1 MSAATK
7 AEARMHEDDET
18 AQATSQRAGHP
29 AGPAALRRRPAA
41 RCAGSSRGCRASGSP
56 PTSRGTPCA
65 WPDAR
70 SGLAAELAKI
80 GVGRSEIEAG
90 EKDRRFAEEGWAKNP
105 LLRRTLQTYLAC
117 GEAARGLVADAD
129 LGWGD
134 GQRMGFIVDNL
145 VEASAP
151 SNNPFLNPRV
161 LKRVDRHR
169 RRQPASR
176 AAAASSA
183 TSPAPPRVPSM
194 VEPDA
199 FEVGVDIAVT
209 EGAVV
214 LRTDVFELIQYTP
227 QTPKVREIPLLIV
240 PPTINKYY
248 VIDLAEQRSLVE
260 HLVAAG
266 QQVYCISWRNPDAR
280 HADWGLDT
288 YGQAIIEAMDA
299 AQSIARQDKVALLG
313 ICSGGMISSMLLGH
327 LAAIGDLDRVA
338 AFSLAVTVLDQEQA
352 GLPSALLSHKAAA
365 ASTRASA
372 EKGYLDGK
380 VLAEVFAWLR
390 PNDLIWNYWVNNY
403 LLGYP
408 PKAFD
413 ILYWNADP
421 VRMTAAMHR
430 DFMDLA
436 ISNALTEAGG
446 CEMLGSKI
454 DLGKVDTDSY
464 VVAGIADHLCK
475 WESCYQTTQLLGG
488 ESKFVLSTS
497 GHIAAMVNPP
507 GNPKAS
513 FQTAPQNPADAAGV
527 AVRGEQGQGQL
538 VGRLRRRGSPSAPA
552 RSATSRPGWGP
563 RATSRS
569 ATPRAPTSMTAE
581 CRRAAVGTD
590 RIRTISVRG
599 LQARIS
605 VRPASGRLVD
615 EPPLLLCNGI
625 GASLEALQP
634 LVDALD
640 PDRGLVRFDVP
651 GIGGSALPPLP
662 YPIAGLSSWVTAL
675 MARLGHRQFDVLGL
689 SWGGGL
695 AQQLAVQSR
704 RRVRRVVLVA
714 TGTGALMVPAH
725 PRVLAK
731 MSTPR
736 RHRDP
741 EYAASIAAEIYGGTM
756 RTDPERGADLLHA
769 STRSGPE
776 ARLLL
781 PAGRDD
787 RLEQP
792 AVPLPDPAA
801 DAGDGRRRRPDHP
814 GGQPA
819 DAGPADPARP
829 AAPLPR
835 WTPRRC

>member
-1 MSAATK
+1 M
-7 AEARMHEDDET
+7 
-18 AQATSQRAGHP
+18 AG
-29 AGPAALRRRPAA
+29 R
-41 RCAGSSRGCRASGSP
+41 
-56 PTSRGTPCA
+56 T
-65 WPDAR
+65 W
-70 SGLAAELAKI
+70 GLAAELAKI
-80 GVGRSEIEAG
+80 GAGRSEIEAG

-117 GEAARGLVADAD
+117 GEAARGLVDDAD
-129 LGWGD
+129 LDWGD

-161 LKRVDRHR
+161 LKRVIDTGGGNLVEGGR
-169 RRQPASR
+169 RFVRDFAS
-176 AAAASSA
+176 A
-183 TSPAPPRVPSM
+183 PRVPSM

-209 EGAVV
+209 EGVVV

-288 YGQAIIEAMDA
+288 YGQAVIEAMDA

-327 LAAIGDLDRVA
+327 LAATGDLERIA

-380 VLAEVFAWLR
+380 MLAEVFAWLR

-421 VRMTAAMHR
+421 VRMSAAMHR

-436 ISNALTEAGG
+436 IRNALTEPGAAT
-446 CEMLGSKI
+446 MLGSKI
-454 DLGKVDTDSY
+454 DLSKVDTDSY

-475 WESCYQTTQLLGG
+475 WESCYRTTQLLGG
-488 ESKFVLSTS
+488 RSRFVLSTS

-513 FQTAPQNPADAAGV
+513 FQTAPENPAEAQEWLSSASKV
-527 AVRGEQGQGQL
+527 K
-538 VGRLRRRGSPSAPA
+538 GSWWDDYVEWLAE
-552 RSATSRPGWGP
+552 RTGP
-563 RATSRS
+563 ERNK
-569 ATPRAPTSMTAE
+569 PTRM
-581 CRRAAVGTD
+581 
-590 RIRTISVRG
+590 
-599 LQARIS
+599 
-605 VRPASGRLVD
+605 
-615 EPPLLLCNGI
+615 
-625 GASLEALQP
+625 
-634 LVDALD
+634 
-640 PDRGLVRFDVP
+640 
-651 GIGGSALPPLP
+651 GSANLE
-662 YPIAGLSSWVTAL
+662 PICDAP
-675 MARLGHRQFDVLGL
+675 
-689 SWGGGL
+689 
-695 AQQLAVQSR
+695 
-704 RRVRRVVLVA
+704 
-714 TGTGALMVPAH
+714 GTYVH
-725 PRVLAK
+725 
-731 MSTPR
+731 
-736 RHRDP
+736 
-741 EYAASIAAEIYGGTM
+741 
-756 RTDPERGADLLHA
+756 
-769 STRSGPE
+769 
-776 ARLLL
+776 
-781 PAGRDD
+781 D
-787 RLEQP
+787 R
-792 AVPLPDPAA
+792 
-801 DAGDGRRRRPDHP
+801 
-814 GGQPA
+814 
-819 DAGPADPARP
+819 
-829 AAPLPR
+829 
-835 WTPRRC
+835 